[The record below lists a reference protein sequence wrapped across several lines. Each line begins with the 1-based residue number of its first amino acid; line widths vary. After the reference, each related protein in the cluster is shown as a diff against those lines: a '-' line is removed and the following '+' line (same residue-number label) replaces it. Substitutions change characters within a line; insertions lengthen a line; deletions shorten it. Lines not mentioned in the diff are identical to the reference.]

1 MIFFKEEN
9 RLASI
14 LHMIETVPDTQIEK
28 LAGQLDVSTKT
39 VKNDI
44 KELNALFSGYA
55 TISNNKG
62 VCRLIVFDQIVYDQI
77 RGKIFEQNDLFNS
90 VQTRMA
96 YIFWQ
101 LMQAKKPY
109 LTDDLSEQMK
119 VGRTTT
125 ISDLNKLRKVIEKY
139 DLKILGKA
147 NTGLQLSGDE
157 IKLRFFILE
166 NIYEHLFLNY
176 PLGSRVRELL
186 DSAQSRL
193 SLDALSFGFFYR
205 FFVIMIHRI
214 ETGHKITHLEDKYLD
229 LYETDAYNIVDEF
242 LCEVEAIKDYL
253 IPREERIYLCI
264 SIAGMR
270 TPVNT
275 KEIEQRIN
283 ISEDIADII
292 VDIIDKIKD
301 ELSVT
306 IIANELFDD
315 FVYHMF
321 FMINRLK
328 YGFHIH
334 NPMLNE
340 LKDHHTLSYKMAEIA
355 KDVLESHVDIRMT
368 EDEMGFMAAYFS
380 VFLIEQEP
388 EETRCKIAIIC
399 GNGKIIGRLI
409 QNQVKRLFNTEP
421 DFTFFYNGEFH
432 SYQANEFNYIITTT
446 NLNINTDVPVI
457 YMEEVFD
464 RDYIRR
470 KFENIKYLTDA
481 GRTMRKGIDCLFF
494 NLLDESRFFV
504 LDASLSYKDNLDF
517 MIRLLHSQGDLD
529 DHFTERLQEREKV
542 SSMILQQHVAFP
554 HTFNKIPKLTLALG
568 VYPESPQ
575 EEKYKDIKL
584 VILLGIP
591 EQMENDS
598 VIIHLYD
605 EILAMLQDEKVIK
618 KIQNMN
624 SYQELLM
631 YLTEENK
638 IFK

>member
-1 MIFFKEEN
+1 MNFFKEEN

-14 LHMIETVPDTQIEK
+14 LHIIETTSDAQIEK
-28 LAGQLDVSTKT
+28 LASQLNVSTKT

-55 TISNNKG
+55 TISNTKG
-62 VCRLIVFDQIVYDQI
+62 ICKLIVFDQTVYDQI

-125 ISDLNKLRKVIEKY
+125 ISDLNKLRKIIEKY

-186 DSAQSRL
+186 DDAKNKL

-214 ETGHKITHLEDKYLD
+214 ETGHRITYLEDKYLD
-229 LYETDAYNIVDEF
+229 LYGSDAYNIVDEF
-242 LCEVEAIKDYL
+242 LCEIEAIKDYL

-283 ISEDIADII
+283 ISEDIADVI

-340 LKDHHTLSYKMAEIA
+340 IKDHHTLPYKMAEIA
-355 KDVLESHVDIRMT
+355 KDVIETKSGIRMT

-388 EETRCKIAIIC
+388 KQDRCKIAIIC

-409 QNQVKRLFNTEP
+409 QNQVKRLFHTEP
-421 DFTFFYNGEFH
+421 EFSFFYNGEFH
-432 SYQANEFNYIITTT
+432 TYQAKEFNYIITTT
-446 NLNINTDVPVI
+446 DLNINTDVPII

-464 RDYIRR
+464 REYIRK

-481 GRTMRKGIDCLFF
+481 GRNMRKGIDSLFL
-494 NLLDESRFFV
+494 NLLDDSRFFV
-504 LDASLSYKDNLDF
+504 LDSSLSYKDNTDF
-517 MIRLLHSQGDLD
+517 MIKLLHSQGDLD
-529 DHFTERLQEREKV
+529 DHFAERLHQREQT

-554 HTFNKIPKLTLALG
+554 HTYNKIPKLTLALG
-568 VYPESPQ
+568 VYPEVLTDA
-575 EEKYKDIKL
+575 KYKDVKL

-605 EILAMLQDEKVIK
+605 EILAVLQDYKVIK
-618 KIQNMN
+618 KIQHMN

-631 YLTEENK
+631 YLTEENR

>member
-1 MIFFKEEN
+1 MNFFKEEN

-14 LHMIETVPDTQIEK
+14 LHVIETGPDTQVEK
-28 LAGQLDVSTKT
+28 LASQLSVSTKT

-44 KELNALFSGYA
+44 KELNALLSGHA
-55 TISNNKG
+55 TIANAKG
-62 VCRLIVFDQIVYDQI
+62 NCKLIVFDQTIYNEI
-77 RGKIFEQNDLFNS
+77 RNKIFEQNDLFNS

-101 LMQAKKPY
+101 LMQSQTPY

-125 ISDLNKLRKVIEKY
+125 ISDLNRLRKIIKKY
-139 DLKILGKA
+139 DLQILGKA
-147 NTGLQLSGDE
+147 NTGLQLTGDE

-166 NIYEHLFLNY
+166 NIYEYLFLNY
-176 PLGSRVRELL
+176 PLGAPVRELL
-186 DSAQSRL
+186 DNAKSRL
-193 SLDALSFGFFYR
+193 SLDALSFGYFYR

-214 ETGHKITHLEDKYLD
+214 ETGHAISFLEDKYMD

-283 ISEDIADII
+283 ISENIADMII
-292 VDIIDKIKD
+292 EIIDKIKD
-301 ELSVT
+301 ELSIT

-334 NPMLNE
+334 NPMLGE
-340 LKDHHTLSYKMAEIA
+340 MKDHHTLSYKMAEIA
-355 KDVLESHVDIRMT
+355 KDILEEKAEIKMT

-388 EETRCKIAIIC
+388 RQERCKIAIIC

-409 QNQVKRLFNTEP
+409 QNQVKRLFHTEP
-421 DFTFFYNGEFH
+421 EFIFFYNGEFNAL
-432 SYQANEFNYIITTT
+432 QANEFNYIITTT
-446 NLNINTDVPVI
+446 DLNIHTDVPVI
-457 YMEEVFD
+457 YMKEVFD
-464 RDYIRR
+464 SEYIRK

-481 GRTMRKGIDCLFF
+481 GRTIRKGIDSLAL

-504 LDASLSYKDNLDF
+504 LDPSLSYEDNVDF
-517 MIRLLHSQGDLD
+517 MIKILQSQGDLD
-529 DHFTERLQEREKV
+529 DHFADHLHEREQV

-554 HTFNKIPKLTLALG
+554 HTFNKLQKLTLALG
-568 VYPESPQ
+568 VYPEKPL
-575 EEKYKDIKL
+575 EEKYKDIEI

-591 EQMENDS
+591 EQMEDDS

-605 EILAMLQDEKVIK
+605 EILATLQDRNALKQ
-618 KIQNMN
+618 IQKTTN
-624 SYQELLM
+624 YQELLM
-631 YLTEENK
+631 YFTNTK
-638 IFK
+638 